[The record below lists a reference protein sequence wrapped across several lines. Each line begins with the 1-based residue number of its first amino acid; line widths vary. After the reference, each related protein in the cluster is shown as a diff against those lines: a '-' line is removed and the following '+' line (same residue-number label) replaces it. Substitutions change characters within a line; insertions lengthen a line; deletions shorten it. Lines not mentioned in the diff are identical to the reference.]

1 MQITEKQ
8 RTTILQ
14 LLYGVGYLLLMV
26 GTILYFSEYKVA
38 PYIFSI
44 GVVCLIVV
52 RVVLPIDQSDFRTK
66 RLNKIHAFATLVLV
80 ASAYGMFIHHYLWL
94 AGLLVSTILD
104 LYISFRLPK
113 KEK

>member
-8 RTTILQ
+8 RTKILQ
-14 LLYGVGYLLLMV
+14 LLYGVGYVLLMV
-26 GTILYFSEYKVA
+26 GTVLYFSEYKVA
-38 PYIFSI
+38 PYLFSL
-44 GVVCLIVV
+44 GGVCLIVV

-80 ASAYGMFIHHYLWL
+80 ASAYGMFVHYYLWL

>member
-38 PYIFSI
+38 PYIFSL
-44 GVVCLIVV
+44 GAVCLIVV